1 MVLAEIFS
9 NDMIFQRNKQ
19 ICIFG
24 TGDGKGKAEFCGN
37 TVEFESQNGEF
48 RAYLP
53 PMEAGGPYELK
64 VTLNGAETVF
74 TNILVGDVYFAGGQS
89 NMYLLLRSTTKIELE
104 DNPNIRFFTEPHS
117 YYYENHRLCDLAVW
131 HECKGEDAL
140 GFSAIGY
147 YFAKHLYEQTGVPV
161 GVISCNWGSSR
172 VDAWTSPEI
181 VETEEY
187 QALMP
192 VKGKSYYERLFN
204 QESWLYKN
212 KLLNVAPFAVNGVLW
227 YQGESNIQ
235 KEESVTYGTRL
246 DIMIKNWR
254 ELWNDNLPFYLVQIM
269 PFADNTENNWGAVR
283 QGIEYVSKN
292 TEKVY
297 MTTLVKTGEAKLIH
311 PTRKKKLSV
320 ALAKA
325 VLCEQFGI
333 KQEYCGPVYDK
344 TEWIENGIKI
354 TFTHGDNLNVFGEYL
369 EDTYVYNEVDVAFSV
384 DYEVEGN
391 TLTLTWEDGIV
402 ATRVSMGYSNNP
414 THNLYNGDG
423 YLASP
428 FNIINEDAS
437 DGTTNLEEVDNYVS

>member
-9 NDMIFQRNKQ
+9 NDMIFQRNKE

-24 TGDGKGKAEFCGN
+24 TGDGKGKAEFGGN
-37 TVEFESQNGEF
+37 SVEFESENGEF
-48 RAYLP
+48 RGYLP

-64 VTLNGAETVF
+64 VTLNGEETVY

-89 NMYLLLRSTTKIELE
+89 NMYLLLRSTCDIELE
-104 DNPNIRFFTEPHS
+104 NNPNIRFFTEPHS

-147 YFAKHLYEQTGVPV
+147 YFAKHLYANTGVPV

-172 VDAWTSPEI
+172 VDAWTAPEI

-192 VKGKSYYERLFN
+192 VKGQSYYARLFN

-254 ELWNDNLPFYLVQIM
+254 DLWNDNLPFYCVQIM
-269 PFADNTENNWGAVR
+269 PFVDDRDVDWGAVR

-292 TEKVY
+292 TENVY
-297 MTTLVKTGEAKLIH
+297 MTTLVKTGEARLIH
-311 PTRKKKLSV
+311 PTRKKQVSV

-333 KQEYCGPVYDK
+333 KQEYCGPVYD
-344 TEWIENGIKI
+344 TAEWIENGIRI
-354 TFTHGDNLNVFGEYL
+354 SFTHCGQLEIRGDYL
-369 EDTYVYNEVDVAFSV
+369 EDTYVFNEVGVAFTVHPEISDNV
-384 DYEVEGN
+384 
-391 TLTLTWEDGIV
+391 LTLKWDDGIV
-402 ATRVSMGYSNNP
+402 ASRVSMGYGNNP
-414 THNLYNGDG
+414 THNLYNNEG

-428 FNIINEDAS
+428 FNLVNEQML
-437 DGTTNLEEVDNYVS
+437 DGTTDVEEVDNYVG

>member
-9 NDMIFQRNKQ
+9 NDMIFQRRKE

-37 TVEFESQNGEF
+37 TVEFESENGAF

-64 VTLNGAETVF
+64 VTLNGVETVY

-89 NMYLLLRSTTKIELE
+89 NMYLLLKSTSDIELV

-131 HECKGEDAL
+131 HQCEGEDAME
-140 GFSAIGY
+140 FSAIGY
-147 YFAKHLYEQTGVPV
+147 YFAKHMYENTGVPV

-172 VDAWTSPEI
+172 VDAWTAPEI
-181 VETEEY
+181 VDTEEY

-192 VKGKSYYERLFN
+192 VKGKSYYARLFN

-212 KLLNVAPFAVNGVLW
+212 KLLNVVPFAISGVLW

-235 KEESVTYGTRL
+235 KDESVTYGTRL

-254 ELWNDNLPFYLVQIM
+254 ELWNDNLPFYCVQIM
-269 PFADNTENNWGAVR
+269 PFVDCGENDWGAVR
-283 QGIEYVSKN
+283 QGIEYVSKH
-292 TEKVY
+292 TENVY
-297 MTTLVKTGEAKLIH
+297 MTTLVKTGEARLIH
-311 PTRKKKLSV
+311 PTRKKAVSV

-325 VLCEQFGI
+325 VLSEQFGI
-333 KQEYCGPVYDK
+333 RQEYCGPVYD
-344 TEWIENGIKI
+344 TVQWFENGVKI
-354 TFTHGDNLNVFGEYL
+354 TFTHCEKLEIRGEYL
-369 EDTYVYNEVDVAFSV
+369 EDTYVYNENGSAFTVDSEIS
-384 DYEVEGN
+384 DN
-391 TLTLTWEDGIV
+391 TLTLKWAEGIV
-402 ATRVSMGYSNNP
+402 ALRVSMGYGSNP
-414 THNLYNGDG
+414 THNLYNSHG

-428 FNIINEDAS
+428 FNLVNEELA
-437 DGTTNLEEVDNYVS
+437 GGVTTVEEVDNYVS